1 MANRVITQYSGT
13 NVVSGGHRITIGT
26 PAKVGARL
34 IITISSYNSVTGV
47 SSSGVAWTQD
57 VTLSAFNFVYIYS
70 KISDGTET
78 SLDITGN
85 TDSRVHAV
93 LYEREDCQTRLFAT
107 SGQGTNV
114 ASISASA
121 TVPASATGRV
131 FTALNSPTGSSLSG
145 VTYNQGLA
153 SSFTALGTTSS
164 SAFATGAVPA
174 AGARTWTASNVPTN
188 TSATPFAVVGYGTT
202 DAQAPTVPGNLRT
215 TAITGTSVAVAWD
228 ASTDNVG
235 VVGYGLYKD
244 GVKQGSDQT
253 ALTASLTGLTPGQ
266 TYLVE
271 VDAVDAVGNRSA
283 KASLSVSADGT
294 PPTVPG
300 NLRLTA
306 AGLTQVSVAWDAS
319 TDNVAV
325 AGYGLYLDGSK
336 QGADAAALG
345 RTLSGLLPGHTY
357 LVEADAVDAA
367 GNRSA
372 KASLPVQTQTDV
384 EPPAA
389 PANLRV
395 TSGGPYT
402 FTVAWDPSS
411 DNVGVAGYGVYVG
424 GQKQG
429 GDQTGTTY
437 TFASLTPAGT
447 YQVAVDAAD
456 SSGNRSS
463 LTQLTHVTPAD
474 MPPGTPP
481 NLRVTAL
488 SYVSWTVEWDTAA
501 DDVQVA
507 GYDVAVNGQTASLGT
522 TVRALSRSGLP
533 DDTPYT
539 VRVWAVD
546 HIGQRSTTPA
556 ELVVRTLNDF
566 NPTTPAVTATAGED
580 SLTVSW
586 TSSSDD
592 FQVVGYEVILD
603 QQTVHTTPGV
613 DYTVD
618 GLLTR
623 RHTITGLTP
632 GATYDVRV
640 AAVDSIG
647 QRSADNTQQVMTVGL
662 PYVPVATPV
671 YRLGAWAGNVL
682 DAQLVTWTV
691 EKAEGWASSAPV
703 SPVSAGRGGV
713 DGGWDGAGRHGP
725 RRIVLAGTAVADSNL
740 AMLAAKQRLLR
751 AIHPSNKAWL
761 RVADARMTRQ
771 VRVRLDGQ
779 IRITDDGPL
788 AFEWE
793 LPLKVADP
801 RRYALV
807 PVSATALIASL
818 PGKAS
823 ATIELSGTYA
833 TVPARMRLYGPL
845 RSWTITHEETG
856 TVMRG
861 MPGDASK
868 LPADPR
874 YSYTIDLAARQ
885 VLGHV
890 PPEVWPEPRPG
901 RSALAHLPAWFHL
914 IPGINTITL
923 AGEPVTGEAGTPR
936 LVIEA
941 YDAWS

>member
-1 MANRVITQYSGT
+1 MPTITEGFESATAVVPRSGNWT
-13 NVVSGGHRITIGT
+13 RDSSQKFAGAWSLKSAAVPTTGG
-26 PAKVGARL
+26 
-34 IITISSYNSVTGV
+34 
-47 SSSGVAWTQD
+47 SSSCTM
-57 VTLSAFNFVYIYS
+57 
-70 KISDGTET
+70 
-78 SLDITGN
+78 
-85 TDSRVHAV
+85 
-93 LYEREDCQTRLFAT
+93 
-107 SGQGTNV
+107 
-114 ASISASA
+114 
-121 TVPASATGRV
+121 TVPAGATTVTFRVMISTEGSATNRWDPFV
-131 FTALNSPTGSSLSG
+131 FLTGSTERYWMAGIVGWQQPGTYALNGATQITFRYDRDSTGDSG
-145 VTYNQGLA
+145 SNAVWIDDVT
-153 SSFTALGTTSS
+153 FTIPDTVPP
-164 SAFATGAVPA
+164 SA
-174 AGARTWTASNVPTN
+174 
-188 TSATPFAVVGYGTT
+188 
-202 DAQAPTVPGNLRT
+202 PGNLRV
-215 TAITGTSVAVAWD
+215 TAKTGTSASVAWD
-228 ASTDNVG
+228 AATDNVG
-235 VVGYGLYKD
+235 VTGYGIYLD
-244 GVKQGSDQT
+244 GTKQGADQT
-253 ALTASLTGLTPGQ
+253 ALTYNFPTLTPG
-266 TYLVE
+266 THTVA
-271 VDAVDAVGNRSA
+271 VDAVDAEGNRSA
-283 KASLSVSADGT
+283 KASVAVALDET
-294 PPTVPG
+294 PPTMPG
-300 NLRLTA
+300 ILRVTA
-306 AGLTQVSVAWDAS
+306 QGLTQVSVAWDAS
-319 TDNVAV
+319 TDNIGV
-325 AGYGLYLDGSK
+325 AGYGVWLDGVR
-336 QGADAAALG
+336 QGADAAGLG

-357 LVEADAVDAA
+357 LVEVDAGDAA
-367 GNRSA
+367 GNRSP
-372 KASLPVQTQTDV
+372 KASLSVQTLADV
-384 EPPAA
+384 EPPAM
-389 PANLRV
+389 PGNLRV
-395 TSGGPYT
+395 TAGGPYF
-402 FTVAWDPSS
+402 FTVAWDPAS
-411 DNVGVAGYGVYVG
+411 DNVGVTGYGVYVG
-424 GQKQG
+424 GGKVG
-429 GDQTGTTY
+429 ADQTGTSY
-437 TFASLTPAGT
+437 TLNGLDPEGT

-456 SSGNRSS
+456 SSGNRSA
-463 LTQLTHVTPAD
+463 LVQLTHVTPAD
-474 MPPGTPP
+474 VPPAAPP

-488 SYVSWTVEWDTAA
+488 SYTGWTVEWDPAA
-501 DDVQVA
+501 DDVQVV
-507 GYDVAVNGQTASLGT
+507 GYDVTVGGQTVATNT
-522 TVRALSRSGLP
+522 TVRILTRSGLP
-533 DDTPYT
+533 DDTEYV

-546 HIGQRSTTPA
+546 HIGQRTTTPA
-556 ELVVRTLNDF
+556 EIVVRTLNDF
-566 NPTTPAVTATAGED
+566 NPTVPAVTASAGED
-580 SLTVSW
+580 SITVAW
-586 TSSSDD
+586 TSSADD
-592 FQVVGYEVILD
+592 FQVVGYEVIVD

-623 RHTITGLTP
+623 KHTVTGLTP

-647 QRSADNTQQVMTVGL
+647 QRSADNTQQVTTVGL

-682 DAQLVTWTV
+682 DSQLVTWTV
-691 EKAEGWASSAPV
+691 EKPEGWASSAPV
-703 SPVSAGRGGV
+703 SPVSANRGGV

-788 AFEWE
+788 AFHWE

-807 PVSATALIASL
+807 PVTATAVIGSL
-818 PGKAS
+818 PGEAS

-845 RSWTITHEETG
+845 RNWTITHEETG

-868 LPADPR
+868 LPADPQ
-874 YSYTIDLAARQ
+874 YSFTIDLAARQ